1 MSKIKSKSGLKI
13 LAADA
18 KARLKNGFYKNN
30 EQSIQ
35 SYQNFVKCGISGKR
49 FNEEDRIF
57 YDKVKA
63 ILEEGNVINPLTRLV
78 DQEYIKTLDYNGRQR
93 YLLEISEKFK
103 YAKQQLLEE
112 LQ

>member
-1 MSKIKSKSGLKI
+1 MSKTKSKSSLKI

-30 EQSIQ
+30 EQGIQ
-35 SYQNFVKCGISGKR
+35 NYQNVTKCGTLGKR
-49 FNEEDRIF
+49 FTEEDKQF

-103 YAKQQLLEE
+103 YTKQQILEE